1 MRSEAPFKYML
12 SAEYPRNVAE
22 LKERE
27 FLSKTVLH
35 SIRILFLTPRI
46 KVRRKINLRMR
57 ERRVKSLG

>member
-1 MRSEAPFKYML
+1 ML